1 MHRSFLVLAA
11 ASALAAIFS
20 CASPGNPRQ
29 LSDHFDGKR
38 FFNPGAPAREIGFS
52 DMAKFREAQEK
63 SVWPERIETKS
74 EFRPAEVL
82 RSGEVAVTF
91 VNHSTVL
98 IQLPGITILTDPI
111 WSERASPVSWTGP
124 KRVRDP
130 GIPFERLP
138 WIDLVLVSHNH
149 YDHMDAD
156 TLERLAEKFSP
167 MTLVPLGDGG
177 LVRGFG
183 PVDVRELDWW
193 EEVEVAPGTTV
204 VFAPALHWSRRGLFD
219 RNRSLWG
226 SFLVRSGGRLVYF
239 GGDSGY
245 AGHFKEIRKRF
256 GPVDLAFLPVGAYE
270 PRWFMKDM
278 HMNPADAV
286 QAHLDLESRKS
297 VGIHFGT
304 FPMAAED
311 FDRPGK
317 DLAEALRREGIPA
330 EDFVL
335 LEEGRTVRYELRT
348 PSPDLQ
354 HPFTAG
360 VLSGGTGSRGL

>member
-1 MHRSFLVLAA
+1 MRSSYLIPAA
-11 ASALAAIFS
+11 ASVLAVVFS
-20 CASPGNPRQ
+20 CASPGKPLR
-29 LSDHFDGKR
+29 LSDHFDGER

-52 DMAKFREAQEK
+52 DMAKFREAREK
-63 SVWPERIETKS
+63 SVWPERVETKT
-74 EFRPAEVL
+74 EFRPAEDL
-82 RSGEVAVTF
+82 RPGEAAVTF
-91 VNHSTVL
+91 VNHSAVL
-98 IQLPGITILTDPI
+98 IQLPGLAVLTDPI
-111 WSERASPVSWTGP
+111 WSDRASPVSWTGP
-124 KRVRDP
+124 KRVREP

-149 YDHMDAD
+149 YDHLDAG
-156 TLERLAEKFSP
+156 TLERLAGKFSP
-167 MTLVPLGDGG
+167 DALVPLGDGS

-183 PVDVRELDWW
+183 IENVRELDWW

-219 RNRSLWG
+219 RNKSLWG

-245 AGHFKEIRKRF
+245 AGHFKEIRKRY

-286 QAHLDLESRKS
+286 QAHLDLGARKS

-304 FPMAAED
+304 FQMAAED

-317 DLAEALRREGIPA
+317 DLAEAGRAAGLTGDA
-330 EDFVL
+330 FVL
-335 LEEGRTVRYELRT
+335 LEEGRTARFELSP
-348 PSPDLQ
+348 PSPVRR

-360 VLSGGTGSRGL
+360 AQAGAAGRQGL